1 MFIANYPVR
10 FSDIDAAGIVYYPRF
25 FYFCHQAFED
35 FFNEKSSFSYASMIN
50 EKKFGFPVVNIKSN
64 FIKPLAF
71 GDHINVRV
79 KINKI
84 GTSSLSCSYE
94 IFLKDP
100 TSIHFKA
107 EITTV
112 CVDLISHKSM
122 PIPDDIKNFLQEYL
136 G

>member
-1 MFIANYPVR
+1 MFTARYPVR

-35 FFNEKSSFSYASMIN
+35 FFNEKSSFSYAAMIN
-50 EKKFGFPVVNIKSN
+50 EKKFGFPVVNIESN

-79 KINKI
+79 KIKKI
-84 GTSSLSCSYE
+84 GNSSLSCSYE
-94 IFLKDP
+94 IFLNDP
-100 TSIHFKA
+100 TNIHFKA

-112 CVDLISHKSM
+112 CVDLISRKSM

-136 G
+136 S